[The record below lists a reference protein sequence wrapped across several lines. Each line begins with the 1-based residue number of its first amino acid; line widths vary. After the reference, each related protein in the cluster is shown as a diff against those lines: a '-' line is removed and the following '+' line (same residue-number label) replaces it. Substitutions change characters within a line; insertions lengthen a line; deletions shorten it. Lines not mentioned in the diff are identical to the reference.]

1 MAALGD
7 DGVELIEIAP
17 LNRVQARGDIVQ
29 FGVFRCIGFDL
40 RHAAFGMVPPALK
53 RGPIAL
59 APETSELNAGLLPR
73 PAAHQPDGVG
83 FQFDPED
90 FANGGKIIV
99 SAIDRKS
106 PRLNSSPYCQSRLHS
121 SA

>member
-1 MAALGD
+1 METSGKITNGISDDALGIGGRRSIIAAHIELHGVLVAIMAALGD

-59 APETSELNAGLLPR
+59 APERSEEHTSEL
-73 PAAHQPDGVG
+73 
-83 FQFDPED
+83 
-90 FANGGKIIV
+90 
-99 SAIDRKS
+99 
-106 PRLNSSPYCQSRLHS
+106 QSLM
-121 SA
+121 

>member
-40 RHAAFGMVPPALK
+40 RHAALGMLPPALK

-59 APETSELNAGLLPR
+59 APETSELDTGLLPR
-73 PAAHQPDGVG
+73 PAAHQPDRMGCKL
-83 FQFDPED
+83 DAED
-90 FANGGKIIV
+90 FANGGEIIV
-99 SAIDRKS
+99 SAIPPIVIEVAD
-106 PRLNSSPYCQSRLHS
+106 PIPFAGAFLGGV
-121 SA
+121 